1 METKRAII
9 VGATSGIGY
18 ATTMLLISKGWTV
31 GIAGRKED
39 VLISMKKQH
48 PGIIAIQRI
57 DITSDDA
64 TAYLMQLIEK
74 QVEWIYIFTV
84 LVLVFKICH

>member
-48 PGIIAIQRI
+48 PGIIAIQRL
-57 DITSDDA
+57 S
-64 TAYLMQLIEK
+64 LIH
-74 QVEWIYIFTV
+74 I
-84 LVLVFKICH
+84 